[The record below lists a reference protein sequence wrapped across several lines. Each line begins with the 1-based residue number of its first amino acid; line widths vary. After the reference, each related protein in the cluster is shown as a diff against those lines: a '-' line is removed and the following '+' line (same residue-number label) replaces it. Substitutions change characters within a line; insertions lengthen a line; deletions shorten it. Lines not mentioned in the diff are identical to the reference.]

1 MMIVTT
7 PLKYDDDSGTAAAAR
22 RHANKAASSRRYAKY
37 SMAARSDDKAR
48 FVVCD
53 GGMQTLKDHART
65 KLLA

>member
-7 PLKYDDDSGTAAAAR
+7 PLKYDDDSGIGAAAPR
-22 RHANKAASSRRYAKY
+22 QQGSSRRYAKY

-48 FVVCD
+48 VVCD

>member
-7 PLKYDDDSGTAAAAR
+7 PLKYDDDSGTAGAAAPCQPG
-22 RHANKAASSRRYAKY
+22 SSRRYAKY

-48 FVVCD
+48 VVCD

>member
-7 PLKYDDDSGTAAAAR
+7 PLKYDDDSGTAAVAAPR
-22 RHANKAASSRRYAKY
+22 QQGSSRRYAKY
-37 SMAARSDDKAR
+37 SMAARCDDKAR
-48 FVVCD
+48 VVCD

>member
-7 PLKYDDDSGTAAAAR
+7 PLKYDDDSGTAAAAPR
-22 RHANKAASSRRYAKY
+22 QQGSSRRYAKY

-48 FVVCD
+48 VVCD

>member
-7 PLKYDDDSGTAAAAR
+7 PLKYDDDSGTAAVAPR
-22 RHANKAASSRRYAKY
+22 QQGSSRRYAKY

-48 FVVCD
+48 VVCD

>member
-7 PLKYDDDSGTAAAAR
+7 PLKYDDDSGTAAAAAR
-22 RHANKAASSRRYAKY
+22 RQQGSSRRYAKY

-48 FVVCD
+48 VVCD